1 KPAKSDCTAMYLDR
15 DGKVQSVHYR
25 MPEAKKPKKGEQP
38 AAEGDDTPIVVNTRP
53 DVTRKGIEMIGDL
66 RTDALHEA
74 LARAPI
80 EDDTL
85 MALL

>member
-1 KPAKSDCTAMYLDR
+1 VTQKGLD
-15 DGKVQSVHYR
+15 
-25 MPEAKKPKKGEQP
+25 
-38 AAEGDDTPIVVNTRP
+38 
-53 DVTRKGIEMIGDL
+53 MIGDL

-85 MALL
+85 MALLILAFTGTNVTLPAAHRTIPMVMRNAARMLPG